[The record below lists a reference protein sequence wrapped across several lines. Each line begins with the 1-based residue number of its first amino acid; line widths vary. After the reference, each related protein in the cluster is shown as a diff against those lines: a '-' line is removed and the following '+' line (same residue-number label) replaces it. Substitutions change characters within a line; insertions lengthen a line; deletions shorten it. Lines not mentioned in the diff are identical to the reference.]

1 MSDSVEKGLKE
12 AVAGV
17 LAGIILQAVLG
28 IIPTLPNIPTH
39 YVALFQLIP
48 IINLIGS
55 IVVVTAFESWGFWY
69 LIGWLFG
76 MWIMSSTGFVESWV
90 FILYLV
96 VGGVVFVLKLLKK
109 LGEFSL

>member
-1 MSDSVEKGLKE
+1 MSDSIEKGFKE

-17 LAGIILQAVLG
+17 LVGIILSTVLG
-28 IIPTLPNIPTH
+28 IIPTLPNIPAY
-39 YVALFQLIP
+39 YVGLFQLIP

-76 MWIMSSTGFVESWV
+76 TWISQAQD
-90 FILYLV
+90 L
-96 VGGVVFVLKLLKK
+96 
-109 LGEFSL
+109 

>member
-17 LAGIILQAVLG
+17 FAGIILSAVLG
-28 IIPTLPNIPTH
+28 IIPTLPNIPPY
-39 YVALFQLIP
+39 YVGLFQLIP

-55 IVVVTAFESWGFWY
+55 IVVVTTFESWGFWY

-76 MWIMSSTGFVESWV
+76 MWIMSSTGFVESWL

-96 VGGVVFVLKLLKK
+96 VGVVVLVLKIIEKLKD
-109 LGEFSL
+109 FSL